1 MRYYTAACQSV
12 AEEVGAITKK
22 KRCNVVPGML
32 SLTFNMPVTIWNAKH
47 NSINVACMFQ
57 LRNKMEWKCKVWTMN
72 YHSRAYLL
80 KHYRVEHLHCSRVN
94 QLPYLYTPCACVFVQ
109 WFDQPFCNVFDHSTG
124 TAACETWS
132 ETWSETLKSTKMPG
146 I

>member
-94 QLPYLYTPCACVFVQ
+94 QLPYLYTPCPCVFVQ
-109 WFDQPFCNVFDHSTG
+109 WFDRPFVMCLIIVLG
-124 TAACETWS
+124 LLLVKPEVKP
-132 ETWSETLKSTKMPG
+132 EVRP
-146 I
+146 